1 MYNPSICLDII
12 ANAKPESVS
21 RIRSY
26 ATLYTCQLWAKYQ
39 SNRALNRMYACP
51 KKDTW
56 TARLHYLDRAKK
68 TGNMAAVL
76 LDAVYAMEERRP
88 GESVKNWRK
97 RRKEYQRIAE
107 IIRRHWDESAGVFTW
122 GRVTYGL

>member
-12 ANAKPESVS
+12 ANANPKSVS

-26 ATLYTCQLWAKYQ
+26 ATLYTCYIWTKYQ
-39 SNRALNRMYACP
+39 SDRALLRMYDCP
-51 KKDTW
+51 DKDTW
-56 TARLHYLDRAKK
+56 TAQLYYLDRAKK

-88 GESVKNWRK
+88 GESPAGYRK
-97 RRKEYQRIAE
+97 RRKSYQRMTE
-107 IIRRHWDESAGVFTW
+107 IIRRHWDESTGLFTW
-122 GRVTYGL
+122 GRTTYGL